1 MMTRKNVTVSV
12 SEDIFLIMKRYDY
25 INWSGV
31 CRISIYATIKA
42 LLADK
47 PISEELEKI
56 EEQLEMNLN
65 V

>member
-1 MMTRKNVTVSV
+1 MTRKNVTVSV

-42 LLADK
+42 LLAKKSVVDA
-47 PISEELEKI
+47 LFRI
-56 EEQLEMNLN
+56 EEQLEGDLN